1 MPLIVSR
8 ADLTKDWDELITTY
22 WTAWSS
28 PLQAVGELTFAHLGE
43 GSQAEATALAAV
55 KSSLRQAAESDPN
68 IVWLKCYDTKS
79 GQIVA
84 GGMYHVHHHNPYRAG
99 APRMEATWF
108 PEGSEMRLLAEEFY
122 AQLWAWRGRMMGD
135 RHVCMSSFSLPSAMS
150 VLLGSLIDVSAG
162 GNALW
167 ALPEYRSLGATELIM
182 DEFVRHMDALG
193 MEGYLEATEMAVA
206 LYQKYGFVA
215 IARPRMSFSEDQR
228 RSAQGRRLIYEI
240 QTHPVWIMWRPA
252 GGEYR
257 DGETVLPWE
266 GRPRRVKL

>member
-122 AQLWAWRGRMMGD
+122 AQ
-135 RHVCMSSFSLPSAMS
+135 FAMS